1 MLKSVVDGTIGH
13 YTNGKGFCRLSHLSF
28 TAVGRGRRANP
39 KSPGVARLPLC
50 LDRISVAGAWPKASS
65 GTEYSPVRLT
75 TSNISGYKACVYY
88 CLATMPIRKAY
99 PGCSAAMESFAFH
112 SFNMHTFKVEQPSS
126 LPKHMKKLLKLGP
139 FLFIVY

>member
-1 MLKSVVDGTIGH
+1 MVLLNTTPTVKGSVGCHIYLSPLLDGEG
-13 YTNGKGFCRLSHLSF
+13 
-28 TAVGRGRRANP
+28 GRTRKAQ
-39 KSPGVARLPLC
+39 GVARLPLC
-50 LDRISVAGAWPKASS
+50 LDRISVAGAWPKASP

-126 LPKHMKKLLKLGP
+126 LPKHMKKLSKLGP